1 MPPIKTQ
8 LQSQLDE
15 ILASN
20 QTHFQDDDLIRA
32 VQSLKTEVDSHYQL
46 NDRGMMRPLFADAR
60 DQLSNQ
66 YLNLIKIV
74 NNTITDQDAPAG
86 KVEAYTKLC
95 SILQKDLAQLSAMQ
109 PDGVHSLAELVEE
122 QNQVVTISDS
132 ELSTEGG
139 ALSSRI
145 LVSVKQNGQ
154 ETPGFFTK
162 ADYLTEVK
170 QVLDYVGQVKKL
182 EPKLA
187 GLIDELFNDKSI
199 SDKIYLIRIGDL
211 LNTIMDGT
219 TEYAEECLLFKHS
232 EAKNWSD
239 EKILKA
245 LECLQVIAA
254 PFDKKTMVRVA
265 AYAGDMRI
273 QPGARVDS
281 RNSAMSLVANM
292 LGQPELLARAK
303 PLTVV
308 YNGKAFEGTFMEL
321 AKGSDRAH
329 ISKNDP
335 IRSCTIESY
344 NNAQLLKSI
353 ADMQIVDY
361 LCCNVDRHGGNLT
374 YIVDN
379 SNPERPQVTGV
390 QGIDNDMSFGVRPMG
405 GNTSFFEGS
414 TTFNDILVISRSM
427 ADKVLDMDA
436 DKYFHSLRGQGLE
449 EDACEA
455 VVRRLRKLQNVIRES
470 EEYFADKGPDYLERG
485 KLRVVSDEEWMD
497 IGLEKLASTAELGNV
512 FSRTDVFRRQ
522 VSRIPSAGSYK
533 YAQGTVAKPLD
544 TTQLTLTLKTL
555 LKNVNDQN
563 PRLIRSSE
571 QYTAMRSRLENLT
584 EFLEATG
591 SPLSDKDFLRVR
603 NSLEQL
609 RDASE
614 KYLDYKAEN
623 DPKPS
628 RLAQRRINAAT
639 DVKNGIDDLIN
650 RLNESYREA
659 TADEIES
666 FNAQMKAEAQRLY
679 NLNEDGKTA
688 QINLNNLAKE
698 SPKDFAR
705 EQSKAALAT
714 LKSQLID
721 SSKPILQQFP
731 NADRLAAQV
740 LMHSMVNEI
749 QPPLNDAVLSAM
761 CVQRLTVENALCQ
774 TPALRNLLT
783 KSPEKFIE
791 VLENPANRVILA
803 SLSMKQLDTVDRN
816 RNVIPTAAKA
826 AEQIEAEV
834 NAPKPQGLGM
844 K

>member
-20 QTHFQDDDLIRA
+20 QTHFQDDELIRA
-32 VQSLKTEVDSHYQL
+32 VQSLKTEVDFHYQL

-74 NNTITDQDAPAG
+74 NNTVTDQDAPAG

-170 QVLDYVGQVKKL
+170 PVLDYVGQVKQL

-219 TEYAEECLLFKHS
+219 TEYAEECLLFKHP

-321 AKGSDRAH
+321 AKGTDRAH
-329 ISKNDP
+329 ISQNDP
-335 IRSCTIESY
+335 IRNCTIESY

-379 SNPERPQVTGV
+379 SNPDRPQVTGV

-414 TTFNDILVISRSM
+414 TTFNDLLVISRSM

-455 VVRRLRKLQNVIRES
+455 VVRRLKKLQNVIRES
-470 EEYFADKGPDYLERG
+470 EEYFADKEPDYLERG

-571 QYTAMRSRLENLT
+571 QYTAMRLRLANLT

-639 DVKNGIDDLIN
+639 NVKNGIDDLIN

-666 FNAQMKAEAQRLY
+666 FNAQMKEEAQRLY

-688 QINLNNLAKE
+688 QINLNNLAKD

-783 KSPEKFIE
+783 KSPEKFIA
-791 VLENPANRVILA
+791 VLENPANRVTLA

-816 RNVIPTAAKA
+816 RNVIPTAA
-826 AEQIEAEV
+826 QIEAEA

>member
-20 QTHFQDDDLIRA
+20 QTHFEDNDLIRA
-32 VQSLKTEVDSHYQL
+32 VQSLKTEVDTHYQL
-46 NDRGMMRPLFADAR
+46 NDRGMMRPLFAAAR

-74 NNTITDQDAPAG
+74 NNTVTDQDAPAG

-170 QVLDYVGQVKKL
+170 PVLDYVGQVKQL

-219 TEYAEECLLFKHS
+219 TEYAEECLLFKHP

-254 PFDKKTMVRVA
+254 PFDKKTMVRVT
-265 AYAGDMRI
+265 AYTGDMRI

-292 LGQPELLARAK
+292 LGQPELLARSK

-321 AKGSDRAH
+321 AKGTDRAH
-329 ISKNDP
+329 ISQNDP
-335 IRSCTIESY
+335 IRNCTIESY

-374 YIVDN
+374 YIVDSSDPN
-379 SNPERPQVTGV
+379 HPKVTGV
-390 QGIDNDMSFGVRPMG
+390 QGIDNDMSFGVRRMG
-405 GNTSFFEGS
+405 GDKVLFDG
-414 TTFNDILVISRSM
+414 TTPFNDILVISRSM

-470 EEYFADKGPDYLERG
+470 EEYFADKEPDYLERG
-485 KLRVVSDEEWMD
+485 KLRVVSDNEWMD

-544 TTQLTLTLKTL
+544 TTQLISTLKTL

-571 QYTAMRSRLENLT
+571 QYTAMRLRLENLT

-609 RDASE
+609 RNASE
-614 KYLDYKAEN
+614 DYLDYKAEN

-688 QINLNNLAKE
+688 QINLNNLAKD

-714 LKSQLID
+714 LKSQLTD

-791 VLENPANRVILA
+791 VLENPANRVTLA

-816 RNVIPTAAKA
+816 RNVIPTAA
-826 AEQIEAEV
+826 QIEAEA

>member
-20 QTHFQDDDLIRA
+20 QTHFEDNDLIRA
-32 VQSLKTEVDSHYQL
+32 VQSLKTEVDTHYQL
-46 NDRGMMRPLFADAR
+46 NDRGMMRPLFAAAR

-74 NNTITDQDAPAG
+74 NNTVTDQDAPAG

-170 QVLDYVGQVKKL
+170 PVLDYVGQVKQL

-219 TEYAEECLLFKHS
+219 TEYAEECLLFKHP

-254 PFDKKTMVRVA
+254 PFDKKTMVRVT
-265 AYAGDMRI
+265 AYTGDMRI

-321 AKGSDRAH
+321 AKGTDRAH
-329 ISKNDP
+329 ISQNDP
-335 IRSCTIESY
+335 IRNCTIESY

-379 SNPERPQVTGV
+379 SNPKRPKVTGV
-390 QGIDNDMSFGVRPMG
+390 QGIDNDLSFGVRPMG

-470 EEYFADKGPDYLERG
+470 EEYFADKEPDYLERG
-485 KLRVVSDEEWMD
+485 KLRVVSDNEWMD

-544 TTQLTLTLKTL
+544 TTQLISTLKTL

-571 QYTAMRSRLENLT
+571 QYTAMRLRLENLT

-609 RDASE
+609 RNASE
-614 KYLDYKAEN
+614 DYLDYKAEN

-688 QINLNNLAKE
+688 QINLNNLAKD

-714 LKSQLID
+714 LKSQLTD

-791 VLENPANRVILA
+791 VLENPANRVTLA

-816 RNVIPTAAKA
+816 RNVIPTAA
-826 AEQIEAEV
+826 QIEAEA

>member
-20 QTHFQDDDLIRA
+20 QTHFQDDELIRA

-74 NNTITDQDAPAG
+74 NNTVTDQDAPAG

-170 QVLDYVGQVKKL
+170 PVLDYVGQVKQL

-219 TEYAEECLLFKHS
+219 TEYAEECLLFKHP

-321 AKGSDRAH
+321 AKGTDRAH
-329 ISKNDP
+329 ISQNDP
-335 IRSCTIESY
+335 IRNCTIESY

-379 SNPERPQVTGV
+379 SNPDRPQVTGV

-414 TTFNDILVISRSM
+414 TTFNDLLVISRSM

-455 VVRRLRKLQNVIRES
+455 VVRRLKKLQNVIRES
-470 EEYFADKGPDYLERG
+470 EEYFADKEPDYLERG

-571 QYTAMRSRLENLT
+571 QYTAMRLRLANLT

-614 KYLDYKAEN
+614 TYLDYKAEN

-639 DVKNGIDDLIN
+639 NVKNGIDDLIN

-666 FNAQMKAEAQRLY
+666 FNAQMKEEAQRLY

-688 QINLNNLAKE
+688 QINLNNLAKD

-791 VLENPANRVILA
+791 VLENPANRVTLA

-816 RNVIPTAAKA
+816 RNVIPTAA
-826 AEQIEAEV
+826 QIEAEA